1 MCVRSAEAVTG
12 RSSGK
17 VGVLEC
23 KNLVLIVCR
32 VCREE
37 YVDSCFCWVPMLRD
51 QFDLSLWRG
60 QVSEKSDDSS
70 DAEEIPCL
78 EQVPS
83 WCTGSENDVA
93 IPPCANDEEVVPVM
107 PKPSSAKC
115 SGEAQQSEPSGR
127 GVNVEGKSS
136 KESKAL
142 DVEVREQ
149 TLKQPQAARR
159 AVDTKPLDAVQ
170 RGRADEKGRKKKVES
185 ASEPSHSRA
194 ARKMRRKEFESA
206 SAREGKPIDIVES
219 GSGTKVLDVESSGT
233 GVKQSQSKKRG
244 ADTQPPDA
252 VQRGRAVEK
261 ARKKKPDIAAARE
274 RNVGDIHAVPSA
286 SDAQPCG
293 KVAKKQC
300 RKRLERAVAKERE
313 SEDGGEEYAIEG
325 MPQIVQLIARAW
337 FPSRAADLLDEAAA
351 EVKLFGPSS
360 TLRLYG
366 RFTNAFLCS
375 GKRLDTD
382 RLEMLFRLSQIRN
395 TYTSD
400 FLPLSKAITEQCLW
414 SFARAFILT
423 PGQMKMMASEQ
434 DQCLRS
440 TLKARLGCVHRLRA
454 MIRLGLQRFDKVDF
468 SIPRARAEPLQKKR
482 LLLELFIEY
491 ILEIEECAEGYRDAS
506 KHADATQT

>member
-1 MCVRSAEAVTG
+1 M
-12 RSSGK
+12 
-17 VGVLEC
+17 
-23 KNLVLIVCR
+23 
-32 VCREE
+32 
-37 YVDSCFCWVPMLRD
+37 YVDSCFCWVPMSVD

-70 DAEEIPCL
+70 DAEETPCL

-93 IPPCANDEEVVPVM
+93 IPPCADDEEVVPVM
-107 PKPSSAKC
+107 AKPSSAKC

-149 TLKQPQAARR
+149 TLKQSQAARR

-194 ARKMRRKEFESA
+194 ARKMRPKEFESA
-206 SAREGKPIDIVES
+206 SAREGKSIDIVES

-261 ARKKKPDIAAARE
+261 ARKKKSDIAAARE

-337 FPSRAADLLDEAAA
+337 FPSRKADLLEEAAA

-360 TLRLYG
+360 TLRRYG

-375 GKRLDTD
+375 GKPLDTD

-434 DQCLRS
+434 DQCLKS

-468 SIPRARAEPLQKKR
+468 SIPRTRAELLQKKR

-491 ILEIEECAEGYRDAS
+491 ILDIEECAEGYRDAS

>member
-1 MCVRSAEAVTG
+1 MSV
-12 RSSGK
+12 
-17 VGVLEC
+17 
-23 KNLVLIVCR
+23 
-32 VCREE
+32 
-37 YVDSCFCWVPMLRD
+37 D

-70 DAEEIPCL
+70 DAEETPCL

-107 PKPSSAKC
+107 AKPSSAKC

-149 TLKQPQAARR
+149 
-159 AVDTKPLDAVQ
+159 
-170 RGRADEKGRKKKVES
+170 
-185 ASEPSHSRA
+185 
-194 ARKMRRKEFESA
+194 SA

-219 GSGTKVLDVESSGT
+219 GSGTKVL
-233 GVKQSQSKKRG
+233 KQSQSKKRG

-252 VQRGRAVEK
+252 VQRGRAVGK

-300 RKRLERAVAKERE
+300 RRRLERAVAKERE

-325 MPQIVQLIARAW
+325 MQQIVQLIARAW

-423 PGQMKMMASEQ
+423 PGQMKFEASEQ

-468 SIPRARAEPLQKKR
+468 SIPRTRAELLQKKR
-482 LLLELFIEY
+482 HLLELFIEY
-491 ILEIEECAEGYRDAS
+491 ILDIEECAEGYSDAS

>member
-1 MCVRSAEAVTG
+1 M
-12 RSSGK
+12 
-17 VGVLEC
+17 
-23 KNLVLIVCR
+23 
-32 VCREE
+32 
-37 YVDSCFCWVPMLRD
+37 YVDSCFCWVPMSVD

-60 QVSEKSDDSS
+60 QVSEKSDASS
-70 DAEEIPCL
+70 DAEETPCL

-93 IPPCANDEEVVPVM
+93 IPPCADDEEVVPVM
-107 PKPSSAKC
+107 AKPSSAKC

-142 DVEVREQ
+142 DVEVREK
-149 TLKQPQAARR
+149 TLKQSQAAGR
-159 AVDTKPLDAVQ
+159 AVDTKSLDAVQ
-170 RGRADEKGRKKKVES
+170 RGRADEKVRKKKVES

-194 ARKMRRKEFESA
+194 ARKLRPKEYESA
-206 SAREGKPIDIVES
+206 SARNGEKSIDIVES
-219 GSGTKVLDVESSGT
+219 GSGTKVPDVESSGT

-244 ADTQPPDA
+244 ADTQLPDA

-274 RNVGDIHAVPSA
+274 RSLGDIHAVPSA

-293 KVAKKQC
+293 KVANKHL
-300 RKRLERAVAKERE
+300 RRSLERAVAKERE

-325 MPQIVQLIARAW
+325 VPRIVQLIARAW

-375 GKRLDTD
+375 GKRLEEETSTD

-395 TYTSD
+395 AYTSD
-400 FLPLSKAITEQCLW
+400 FLPLSETDFYLGT
-414 SFARAFILT
+414 L
-423 PGQMKMMASEQ
+423 GV
-434 DQCLRS
+434 DRS
-440 TLKARLGCVHRLRA
+440 
-454 MIRLGLQRFDKVDF
+454 
-468 SIPRARAEPLQKKR
+468 
-482 LLLELFIEY
+482 
-491 ILEIEECAEGYRDAS
+491 
-506 KHADATQT
+506 